1 MNQNDG
7 LKYNEVPIQGQE
19 DFSNA
24 LSSFIE
30 ADKSKAITQKQR
42 DEWTKYLWKRS
53 LDFLNRECPQYMKI
67 DATVVE

>member
-7 LKYNEVPIQGQE
+7 LSYNELSKQGQE

-30 ADKSKAITQKQR
+30 ADKSKVITQKQR